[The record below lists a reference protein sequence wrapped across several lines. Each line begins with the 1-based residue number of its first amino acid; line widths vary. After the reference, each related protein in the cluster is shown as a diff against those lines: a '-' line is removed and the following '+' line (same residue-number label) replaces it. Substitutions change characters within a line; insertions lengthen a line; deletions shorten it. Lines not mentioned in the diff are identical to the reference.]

1 MSRAPFG
8 RPRRGR
14 NTARERITRVMTR
27 HARRER
33 LALML
38 LLVERLSP
46 LEIAVAL
53 GVSVRQVERTLD
65 AFFIELGRAG
75 RPARTTRV
83 RRAA

>member
-1 MSRAPFG
+1 MSAPVR
-8 RPRRGR
+8 RPRRAR
-14 NTARERITRVMTR
+14 TATRQRITRAIAR
-27 HARRER
+27 HGSRER

-53 GVSVRQVERTLD
+53 GLSVRQVERTLGVL
-65 AFFIELGRAG
+65 FLEFGRVA
-75 RPARTTRV
+75 RPARSSRI